1 MGKFLSQ
8 VDSEASE
15 TPMLDI
21 LKGKKKKKK
30 KKVKKFEESEYTTYE
45 NLQPEAAELLL
56 KKKKRKHEE
65 NWEITNLS
73 MDSQDDDE
81 AENQIME
88 RAVKEKTKKEKKPRL
103 ENEVQEENAGFIK
116 PEECKEKMK
125 QSEVSLPQTPVTTHV
140 TTPKK
145 RPLDKESTSKKKKR
159 RSLDLSNEEMNIGP
173 DEDAGKDEILE
184 SPSWMK
190 DDELQLLNNMKAQL
204 PRKDKMSYRTRLK
217 DFNWENA
224 AFGNFTAG
232 DCKSHF
238 KKILTGIKSVK
249 TLTIVLDEVT
259 ENLPKLN
266 FNKRKILLPIHR
278 FMRETLDSHKKQFT
292 NGDCSFVNLSKA
304 WKNLPEEEKD
314 LYRKPY
320 KKELAEE
327 RARLLSKSS
336 RRIKMGEQGPVDL
349 PRSPLQIWIAEEKK
363 QPNKEAVTCKEW
375 KQKFQNL
382 EKEEKLKHI
391 ITSLKEFYEYKK
403 SADEYKE
410 KNPDFKFPIIHSP
423 IKSDIQLFL
432 EYRGMPMPPPTRPS
446 MILYHELRKAGEL
459 DQISGSE
466 KLMVAMERYKNLP
479 SSRKLNYKSILH
491 KKMEEYRM
499 QMHAWEE
506 NQDELT
512 LFMRARLLGDKIK
525 KTAPSASTHH
535 KLLKPSETFEN
546 VIKCEMSIPKFLDGP
561 CKPPKSPFMLFFM
574 RIKHLAQDQYE
585 SQSQIKNAC
594 LKEWKNL
601 SKDEKQRYTERC
613 EELKEKYAEQI
624 LQYVENMNKNLRR
637 LYLGV
642 HRKTLFTFFQ
652 RDIFEE
658 VYPNKK
664 YPVYLLHPRK
674 RKRSEDNFS
683 GELSDDD
690 FTADSLS
697 GKNNNKNVEFK
708 KKKNENKSDS
718 LQSKDKLSSDGYVK
732 SKAVKGTSHSDIAKS
747 EKGKETSAPTFSL
760 FENKVNYLG
769 TKEILDSFSSDD
781 DQRIQENIKTF
792 EEESTKT
799 DSDSECDIEPS
810 QSPYKGSAEASLT
823 TPNKLE
829 SDDSSSS
836 DGYSDTDV
844 MPAWKTTKSIRK
856 KV

>member
-292 NGDCSFVNLSKA
+292 NGN
-304 WKNLPEEEKD
+304 
-314 LYRKPY
+314 
-320 KKELAEE
+320 
-327 RARLLSKSS
+327 
-336 RRIKMGEQGPVDL
+336 
-349 PRSPLQIWIAEEKK
+349 
-363 QPNKEAVTCKEW
+363 
-375 KQKFQNL
+375 
-382 EKEEKLKHI
+382 
-391 ITSLKEFYEYKK
+391 
-403 SADEYKE
+403 
-410 KNPDFKFPIIHSP
+410 
-423 IKSDIQLFL
+423 
-432 EYRGMPMPPPTRPS
+432 
-446 MILYHELRKAGEL
+446 
-459 DQISGSE
+459 
-466 KLMVAMERYKNLP
+466 
-479 SSRKLNYKSILH
+479 
-491 KKMEEYRM
+491 
-499 QMHAWEE
+499 
-506 NQDELT
+506 
-512 LFMRARLLGDKIK
+512 
-525 KTAPSASTHH
+525 
-535 KLLKPSETFEN
+535 
-546 VIKCEMSIPKFLDGP
+546 
-561 CKPPKSPFMLFFM
+561 
-574 RIKHLAQDQYE
+574 
-585 SQSQIKNAC
+585 
-594 LKEWKNL
+594 
-601 SKDEKQRYTERC
+601 
-613 EELKEKYAEQI
+613 
-624 LQYVENMNKNLRR
+624 
-637 LYLGV
+637 
-642 HRKTLFTFFQ
+642 
-652 RDIFEE
+652 
-658 VYPNKK
+658 
-664 YPVYLLHPRK
+664 
-674 RKRSEDNFS
+674 
-683 GELSDDD
+683 
-690 FTADSLS
+690 
-697 GKNNNKNVEFK
+697 
-708 KKKNENKSDS
+708 
-718 LQSKDKLSSDGYVK
+718 
-732 SKAVKGTSHSDIAKS
+732 
-747 EKGKETSAPTFSL
+747 
-760 FENKVNYLG
+760 
-769 TKEILDSFSSDD
+769 
-781 DQRIQENIKTF
+781 
-792 EEESTKT
+792 
-799 DSDSECDIEPS
+799 
-810 QSPYKGSAEASLT
+810 
-823 TPNKLE
+823 
-829 SDDSSSS
+829 
-836 DGYSDTDV
+836 
-844 MPAWKTTKSIRK
+844 
-856 KV
+856 